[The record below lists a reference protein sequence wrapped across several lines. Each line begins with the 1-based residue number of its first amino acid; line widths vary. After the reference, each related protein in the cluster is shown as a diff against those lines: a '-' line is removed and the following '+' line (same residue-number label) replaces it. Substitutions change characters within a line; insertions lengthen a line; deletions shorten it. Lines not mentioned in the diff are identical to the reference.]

1 MAEFQEQQMFQGAA
15 QSQGFDPMQ
24 AADTS
29 RFLRENMGVIDANFG
44 RMQAQQTA
52 ENDRKL
58 KEQQQ
63 LLTTLGQFSTTAMEF
78 AQTMGIAYIG
88 NEILKGHTKAR
99 SLGKTLNYGIDPAKE
114 QMFKLAEK
122 EAKVDSSKFST
133 VALDMAKQNAPM
145 EAVNYIKGLSSY
157 QRIGATQAYL
167 ANKGNTYKQFISQ
180 FLQRTDINLPKPGG
194 GTFTPNEAYQ
204 NSSLMGI
211 ALNAASEMFDAQEVG
226 IGSDFSPSKLAMKEL
241 YSKKDEVEASF
252 INNASREN
260 NINESSDRRSQA
272 TDLWITNKDPNALL
286 SEFTG
291 TYDENGNIIGRD
303 GALDLIFEQVFVNAY
318 KAGDKTVREQLE
330 APILDENGNP
340 TGQTW
345 GQRFK
350 NRVPKLN
357 ATFESIDRQERIKKD
372 ESYRDAVK
380 EEKDRLEAA
389 ILAQREAGG
398 EINVATL
405 ELMRKESAQRLG
417 IPEESPDL
425 DFYKDYITQ
434 ESRDDQADI
443 DALNALRNRVTG
455 RGFLIL
461 SDLEGK
467 SQAVQDQFLRY
478 VDEDQDIA
486 QRPKQYVSDHEKY
499 ITALTNEYFKV
510 TVGDAPKTPE
520 WEAMARRAR
529 EKEAQYYAEAI
540 RDGKSAPEAQAETRK
555 RLEANFKAGTYTYDP
570 ELTSSVKYRRTL
582 ESARRTMGLDP
593 ASASKAIFYGTDNE
607 LKELERYDK
616 GLTNTLPKFYHD
628 LALGNKK
635 LTAWDIASAQYKV
648 ATGKTLRAAP
658 QQQAAQT
665 KSKAWQTFM
674 NWRATPN
681 RGKRADAV
689 SFRSQTS
696 SLPNPTLKR
705 AADIVA
711 NYESAGAGGY
721 NAVNQGGNVGGTN
734 VPAGFYS
741 GDFRNMAQHG
751 GRALTSLTVGE
762 VMKLQA
768 DPGSVMSNE
777 DWVKKGKLHAVGR
790 YQFIGSTLKGLVQR
804 LGISMDAKFT
814 PQLQDQ
820 LFLSLLKSGGASQW
834 VGLRYASPEE
844 MSIIN
849 QARSQL

>member
-1 MAEFQEQQMFQGAA
+1 MAEFQEQQLFQGAA
-15 QSQGFDPMQ
+15 QSQGFAPMQ
-24 AADTS
+24 APDTS
-29 RFLRENMGVIDANFG
+29 RFLRENMGTIDANFA
-44 RMQAQQTA
+44 RMQSQQEA
-52 ENDRKL
+52 VNKRKL
-58 KEQQQ
+58 NEQQR
-63 LLTTLGQFSTTAMEF
+63 LLETLGQFSTTAMEI
-78 AQTMGIAYIG
+78 AQTLGKNYID

-99 SLGKTLNYGIDPAKE
+99 SLGKTLNYGVDPAQE

-204 NSSLMGI
+204 DSSLMGI
-211 ALNAASEMFDAQEVG
+211 ALSAASEIFDAQEVG
-226 IGSDFSPSKLAMKEL
+226 IGADFSPSKLAMKEL
-241 YSKKDEVEASF
+241 YAKKDEVEASF

-260 NINESSDRRSQA
+260 NVNESSDRRSKA
-272 TDLWITNKDPNALL
+272 TDLWINNKDPNALL
-286 SEFTG
+286 AEFTG

-303 GALDLIFEQVFVNAY
+303 GALDLIFDQVFVNAY
-318 KAGDKTVREQLE
+318 KAGDKTVKEQLE
-330 APILDENGNP
+330 SPILDENGNP

-345 GQRFK
+345 GERFK
-350 NRVPKLN
+350 NRVTKLN

-372 ESYRDAVK
+372 ENYRDAVK

-389 ILAQREAGG
+389 IIAQREAGG
-398 EINVATL
+398 EINIATYKA
-405 ELMRKESAQRLG
+405 MRKEAAKRLQ

-425 DFYKDYITQ
+425 DFYKTYLSQ
-434 ESRDDQADI
+434 ESRDDQVDI
-443 DALNALRNRVTG
+443 DALNALRNPITG

-478 VDEDQDIA
+478 VDEDQGIA
-486 QRPKQYVSDHEKY
+486 QRPKQYISDNEKY
-499 ITALTNEYFKV
+499 ITALTNEHFKV

-520 WEAMARRAR
+520 WESMARRAR

-540 RDGKSAPEAQAETRK
+540 RDGMTAPQAQAETRK
-555 RLEANFKAGTYTYDP
+555 RLEANFKKGTYTYDP

-582 ESARRTMGLDP
+582 ESARRTTALDP
-593 ASASKAIFYGTDNE
+593 DSPSKTIFYGTDNE

-616 GLTNTLPKFYHD
+616 GFTNVLPKFYHD
-628 LALGNKK
+628 LAVGNKK
-635 LTAWDIASAQYKV
+635 RTAWDFASAQYKV
-648 ATGKTLRAAP
+648 ATGKTLRAAQ
-658 QQQAAQT
+658 QQQAFQS

-674 NWRATPN
+674 NWRPN
-681 RGKRADAV
+681 PNKGRRADAV

-721 NAVNQGGNVGGTN
+721 NAVNQGGSAGGTS

-762 VMKLQA
+762 VMNLQA
-768 DPGSVMSNE
+768 DPGSSMSN
-777 DWVKKGKLHAVGR
+777 DTWVKKGKLHAVGR

-804 LGISMDAKFT
+804 LGISMNAKFT